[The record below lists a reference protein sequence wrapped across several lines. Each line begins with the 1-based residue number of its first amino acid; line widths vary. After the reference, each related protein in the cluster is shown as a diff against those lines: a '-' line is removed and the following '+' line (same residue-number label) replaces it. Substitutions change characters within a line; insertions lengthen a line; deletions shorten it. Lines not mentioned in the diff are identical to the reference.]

1 MEEDSAAQEAGV
13 DDEECRIC
21 RGGGDIGPLVSVG
34 LRLLR
39 TKLDGIHVDVCAL
52 PSAPGWFCCT
62 HHAPCTVQ
70 LHPCKC
76 AGSIRYVHQECL
88 DEWLSRTNSVRCELC
103 HQPFL
108 FSPVYAPNT
117 PDVLSLPQFVVG
129 ECLCFRQTCGEAQNG
144 QADFER

>member
-1 MEEDSAAQEAGV
+1 MDQDSAVQEVGV

-21 RGGGDIGPLVSVG
+21 RGGADIGSPL
-34 LRLLR
+34 
-39 TKLDGIHVDVCAL
+39 
-52 PSAPGWFCCT
+52 
-62 HHAPCTVQ
+62 

-129 ECLCFRQTCGEAQNG
+129 MINIGAKKLVFALRVITVVFLWILCLPVGTSWICR
-144 QADFER
+144 

>member
-1 MEEDSAAQEAGV
+1 MDQDSAVQEVGV

-21 RGGGDIGPLVSVG
+21 RGGADIGSPLVSVG

-39 TKLDGIHVDVCAL
+39 TKLDGMHASVGECCLLLGGSAAL
-52 PSAPGWFCCT
+52 TTRPAL
-62 HHAPCTVQ
+62 HTVQ

-129 ECLCFRQTCGEAQNG
+129 ECLCSRQIPKRAGR
-144 QADFER
+144 F